1 MTDCK
6 SVTSLPESF
15 CDLKSLK
22 TLQLRGNYYDMGL
35 VSLPERFGQLKSLVT
50 LNLSMTAIKELPA
63 GISHKPLRPESC
75 RHCQFGMNCA

>member
-22 TLQLRGNYYDMGL
+22 TLTLRGYIYIMGL
-35 VSLPERFGQLKSLVT
+35 VSLPERFGQLRSLVT
-50 LNLSMTAIKELPA
+50 LNLSGCNFEALPA
-63 GISHKPLRPESC
+63 GIPPCILPLSAALASL
-75 RHCQFGMNCA
+75 FDMN